1 MVLALQFL
9 LENHTTDVRAFVTQ
23 PVFLP
28 QIGAIELGV
37 MRELTRAADAIVERL
52 FRPVLALAAVL
63 LQEAM
68 AAVRQRR
75 GTVTARPAPRTA

>member
-52 FRPVLALAAVL
+52 VRPVLALAAVR